1 MNLHVV
7 LNDRILASSPRAR
20 VPIRSLAA
28 RRGDSLTID
37 VSFSMD
43 GRIGPLPTGTIVRI
57 AAYASPGSREPLV
70 YATSPT
76 IVGRGTATRYRFSN
90 VSFTLSGLASQ
101 FAAQRVVQLAFEVRI
116 QSTYSTITTAPV
128 TLNVSQ
134 TAQLP

>member
-43 GRIGPLPTGTIVRI
+43 GRVGPLPAGAIVRI
-57 AAYASPGSREPLV
+57 AAYAGPGSRDPLV

-76 IVGRGTATRYRFSN
+76 IVGRGIATRYRFSD
-90 VSFTLSGLASQ
+90 VSFTLSGLSGQ
-101 FAAQRVVQLAFEVRI
+101 FAAQRVVPLTFEVRV
-116 QSTYSTITTAPV
+116 QSAYSIITTAPV